1 MGRLSFKQSSII
13 VGVNLVLGFISYVY
27 LASIKKMSATVF
39 FSDVMC
45 FLSISVSGA
54 WGAYMHELGARSNF
68 MDLYSSERVA
78 ANEAAA
84 GSSSPSSST
93 LDALGSPS
101 PASPGA
107 ELSRV
112 GSELS
117 RTGSIG
123 MPGSPDGGS
132 PQLTHAPSWQRDHS
146 NASRRG
152 SGSAPSSSSSRRGS
166 HSRRSSVAKL
176 QGTMWT
182 IFVLWALI
190 QSL

>member
-27 LASIKKMSATVF
+27 LASIKKMSPTVF

-68 MDLYSSERVA
+68 MDLYSSERVGANGA
-78 ANEAAA
+78 ASA
-84 GSSSPSSST
+84 SLST
-93 LDALGSPS
+93 DALGSPS

-107 ELSRV
+107 EFSRV

-117 RTGSIG
+117 RTGSTG
-123 MPGSPDGGS
+123 MPDSPDGTT
-132 PQLTHAPSWQRDHS
+132 PQLTHAPSWQRDRS

-152 SGSAPSSSSSRRGS
+152 SGSAPSGPSSRRGS

-176 QGTMWT
+176 QGTLVDLKF
-182 IFVLWALI
+182 FVLWALLK
-190 QSL
+190 SL